1 MLDFIETLPSMN
13 EIFSFILEYWYAFG
27 GTASMIAIVI
37 YVFKLITLKSVNKQ
51 NKNIFDKV
59 LDKVIVQ
66 LWNNFETLLN
76 RKVDS
81 LEENNNL
88 NVKMLKNEL
97 KDLKSKS
104 EAFTNTI
111 LEQNN
116 ELKSKYEQSLL
127 QLKSYEEKAKVML
140 SQEKSNIE
148 DNIEDKKDKTIE
160 LIDENKQKIDKQ
172 ADKINKDI
180 DKKIKKTSKKFE
192 SELNKNGISL
202 D

>member
-1 MLDFIETLPSMN
+1 MLDFIETLPSLN
-13 EIFSFILEYWYAFG
+13 EVFGFLLEYWYAFG
-27 GTASMIAIVI
+27 GTASVIAIII
-37 YVFKLITLKSVNKQ
+37 YGFKLLTLKAVNKQ

-66 LWNNFETLLN
+66 LWGNLETLLT
-76 RKVDS
+76 KKIED
-81 LEENNNL
+81 LENNNNL
-88 NVKMLKNEL
+88 SVDMLKNEL

-104 EAFTNTI
+104 EAFATTI

-148 DNIEDKKDKTIE
+148 DKVEDKKVEVKE
-160 LIDENKQKIDKQ
+160 LLDENKQKIDKQ
-172 ADKINKDI
+172 ADKINKNVN
-180 DKKIKKTSKKFE
+180 KKIEREMKK
-192 SELNKNGISL
+192 NDISL
-202 D
+202 G